1 MGVLSLVGPWAR
13 ECVDEFLDKMQEDQR
28 RMRRFLRAHGSRFK
42 QMGEALAAARQ
53 LRSRVFVVGEPPL
66 DALAALVAEDYLTHL
81 PALAIDLTRPAPP
94 SVNPDDDE
102 VLVGRA
108 AAAKQ
113 AARHLHAGDV
123 VLALLVDGNDKE
135 TRRILESA
143 RAKRVT
149 TLVIGGLDAKGAVK
163 RLATARIN
171 LPTQGVKTIV
181 ESAFVCARILARVSR
196 GVARGG
202 GGEGDGEPLVLATC
216 DTCNERVFH
225 EETERGR
232 SVKCPL
238 CQGTTR
244 VAADATRRAAV
255 TSAPPR
261 PDGASKKRRLKPSV
275 LALPVAKLADDDSE
289 DDPDEAT
296 VPAPEAEEPATRT
309 TRSSRE
315 GGTLKGD
322 AKVEPRNDAAK
333 GGGGSSREGKVKT
346 GSRSRPEEATTSDA
360 GRVEAEPPKKG
371 KSRTAMPAVEDNL
384 DDLVIDDDLPSTTA
398 PPLRPLTPPPK
409 PTHDAPVGLVSH
421 EQPRPSGRLEPNFGS
436 DIMVGSDVVS
446 AKDAPKG
453 PTVTQS
459 ADPYALD
466 DGFLADVEMPG
477 GRGARGGSGSGA
489 GSASA
494 SASTAEPGGEPPRR
508 LSSRFTVAEC
518 RIRWGRGGFPDD
530 GSPAHELVSLTSARL
545 ELVLDPD
552 DEAGST
558 LQKGDELYLRIEI
571 PAFMEPVLVRGVLS
585 AIRGISGDG
594 RRGGSRVDVEFR
606 EVDPV
611 VRRKLARAAESMG
624 APA

>member
-1 MGVLSLVGPWAR
+1 MGVLLWVGPRAR

-66 DALAALVAEDYLTHL
+66 DGLAALVAEDYLTHL

-196 GVARGG
+196 GVARGE

-216 DTCNERVFH
+216 ETCNERVFH

-238 CQGTTR
+238 CQGTMR
-244 VAADATRRAAV
+244 VPEDAARRAAI

-315 GGTLKGD
+315 GATVKSDGKAD
-322 AKVEPRNDAAK
+322 KVEPRNDAAR
-333 GGGGSSREGKVKT
+333 GGGSSREGKVKT

-371 KSRTAMPAVEDNL
+371 KSRTALPAVEDNL

-421 EQPRPSGRLEPNFGS
+421 EAARPSGRLEPNFGS

-446 AKDAPKG
+446 AKDPPKG
-453 PTVTQS
+453 PSVTQS

-466 DGFLADVEMPG
+466 DGFLADVEMPRKE
-477 GRGARGGSGSGA
+477 RGARPSGT
-489 GSASA
+489 SASA
-494 SASTAEPGGEPPRR
+494 SGSTIEPGAEPPRR

-518 RIRWGRGGFPDD
+518 RIRWGRGGYPDD
-530 GSPAHELVSLTSARL
+530 GSPAHELVSLTSSRL
-545 ELVLDPD
+545 ELTLDPD
-552 DEAGST
+552 DEAGHT

-571 PAFMEPVLVRGVLS
+571 PAFMEPVLVQGVLV
-585 AIRGISGDG
+585 AIRGTAGDG
-594 RRGGSRVDVEFR
+594 RRGSRVDVEFR
-606 EVDPV
+606 EVDPT

>member
-1 MGVLSLVGPWAR
+1 
-13 ECVDEFLDKMQEDQR
+13 VDEFLDKMQEDQR

-244 VAADATRRAAV
+244 VADDATRRAAV
-255 TSAPPR
+255 SSAPPR
-261 PDGASKKRRLKPSV
+261 PDGAAKKRRLKPSV

-296 VPAPEAEEPATRT
+296 VPAPAAEEPATRT

-315 GGTLKGD
+315 GGTLKSD
-322 AKVEPRNDAAK
+322 KVEPRNDAAK
-333 GGGGSSREGKVKT
+333 GGGGSSREGKVKP
-346 GSRSRPEEATTSDA
+346 RSRPEEATTSDA

-398 PPLRPLTPPPK
+398 PPLRPLAPPPK
-409 PTHDAPVGLVSH
+409 AVNDAPVGLVSH

-446 AKDAPKG
+446 AKDPPKG
-453 PTVTQS
+453 PSVTQS

-466 DGFLADVEMPG
+466 DGFLADVEMPRKERG
-477 GRGARGGSGSGA
+477 GRPSGT
-489 GSASA
+489 SASA
-494 SASTAEPGGEPPRR
+494 SGSTIEPGAEPPRR

-518 RIRWGRGGFPDD
+518 RIRWGRGGYPDD
-530 GSPAHELVSLTSARL
+530 NSPAHELVSLTSSRL
-545 ELVLDPD
+545 ELTLDPD
-552 DEAGST
+552 DEAGHT

-571 PAFMEPVLVRGVLS
+571 PAFMEPVLVQGVLI
-585 AIRGISGDG
+585 AIRGTAGDG
-594 RRGGSRVDVEFR
+594 RRGSKVDVEFR
-606 EVDPV
+606 EVDPQ